1 MSTSA
6 SGYYEVTSVTVTPE
20 DVAVATVGEHSVALY
35 WHFVDDTGAET
46 GSAWADITII
56 VIDCE
61 QEYFDLTMTTQ
72 ADQPVQTGEELELRY
87 VLGNSLPSIIK
98 SAILADPTNNYASTV
113 CGEVV
118 VEYYSA
124 TITTGIT
131 VWRHANS
138 DDNNLVDSVGIY
150 VNTAEGAANLTEGT
164 YAVELI
170 WSFSVTP
177 LVTTTQTFNVVS
189 VDC

>member
-1 MSTSA
+1 MSISA

-35 WHFVDDTGAET
+35 WQFVDDTGAET
-46 GSAWADITII
+46 GGAYANITII

-61 QEYFDLTMTTQ
+61 DEYFDLTMTTQ
-72 ADQPVQTGEELELRY
+72 ADQPVQTGDELELRA

-98 SAILADPTNNYASTV
+98 SAILADPTNNYNSV
-113 CGEVV
+113 CGYVN
-118 VEYYSA
+118 VEHYSA
-124 TITTGIT
+124 TITTSIDSWG
-131 VWRHANS
+131 VANWV
-138 DDNNLVDSVGIY
+138 DNNLVDSVGFY
-150 VNTAEGAANLTEGT
+150 VDTAKGAANLAEGT
-164 YAVELI
+164 YAVSLI

>member
-1 MSTSA
+1 MSTST

-35 WHFVDDTGAET
+35 WEFVDDEIGAVAYT
-46 GSAWADITII
+46 DIKII

-98 SAILADPTNNYASTV
+98 SAILADPTNNYASAV
-113 CGEVV
+113 CG
-118 VEYYSA
+118 
-124 TITTGIT
+124 
-131 VWRHANS
+131 
-138 DDNNLVDSVGIY
+138 
-150 VNTAEGAANLTEGT
+150 
-164 YAVELI
+164 
-170 WSFSVTP
+170 
-177 LVTTTQTFNVVS
+177 
-189 VDC
+189 

>member
-1 MSTSA
+1 M
-6 SGYYEVTSVTVTPE
+6 
-20 DVAVATVGEHSVALY
+20 
-35 WHFVDDTGAET
+35 
-46 GSAWADITII
+46 
-56 VIDCE
+56 
-61 QEYFDLTMTTQ
+61 
-72 ADQPVQTGEELELRY
+72 
-87 VLGNSLPSIIK
+87 PSIIK

-177 LVTTTQTFNVVS
+177 LVTTTQTFNVKV